1 MTNTTS
7 IVNQSQTSVL
17 SKFSTYG
24 QKAIAQAKKDG
35 SLIELARNMP
45 SPKERKK
52 LLANNINAK
61 NSDIWA
67 KYVFREAYGI
77 NDKDLGPEWITF
89 SEQIK
94 VRPITKQVQADL
106 YKELLATRPLD
117 DKKMIE
123 ALEILLW
130 FLSNGYIKK
139 ESYIKE
145 VQEIVQNSWII

>member
-1 MTNTTS
+1 MT
-7 IVNQSQTSVL
+7 
-17 SKFSTYG
+17 SKFSSYG
-24 QKAIAQAKKDG
+24 QKAIAQAKKNE
-35 SLIELARNMP
+35 SLIKLARNMP
-45 SPKERKK
+45 NPKERKK
-52 LLANNINAK
+52 LLANNVNVK

-77 NDKDLGPEWITF
+77 ENKDLGPEWITF

-94 VRPITKQVQADL
+94 TLPITKQVQANR
-106 YKELLATRPLD
+106 YKELLASKPLN

-139 ESYIKE
+139 ESYIKG
-145 VQEIVQNSWII
+145 VQEIVQSSLSSNP